1 MNELRKVL
9 ETASNAKVIGEVLE
23 MVDTLHGK
31 VSDFESAGKAS
42 KEIDAL
48 RDRGERLIVEQVNA
62 IVDREKKRLQS
73 ELDARRKTHAEEQDR
88 RVTRRSLELQE
99 AQLRYDAMT
108 ADELKQEL
116 ETVMSADFIDQ
127 PPAVLDALQVAAKKA
142 LDPPAMAAY
151 REQLQQKRYREPW
164 IQDAKGRDLVTE
176 FELYSGT
183 RAREIPV
190 TFRERGKLKSTRL
203 GFREIMEDTRNEE

>member
-31 VSDFESAGKAS
+31 VSDFENAGKAS
-42 KEIDAL
+42 SEVDAL
-48 RDRGERLIVEQVNA
+48 IARGERLIIEQLTA
-62 IVDREKKRLQS
+62 IVDREKKRLQA
-73 ELDARRKTHAEEQDR
+73 ELDERRKKYEDEADR
-88 RVTRRSLELQE
+88 RVTRRALALQE
-99 AQLRYDAMT
+99 ATLRYGAMSG
-108 ADELKQEL
+108 AELKAEL
-116 ETVMSADFIDQ
+116 ETILSAEFVDQ
-127 PPAVLDALQVAAKKA
+127 SPAVLDALQTEARTV
-142 LDPPAMAAY
+142 LDSTEVDAF
-151 REQLQQKRYREPW
+151 REQLRKKRYREPW

-176 FELYSGT
+176 LELYSGT